1 MTNLAVPIAGA
12 IAVVFAGLMAVS
24 RSLYSAAIC
33 LLVVL
38 LQTAAF
44 FFLAGAPLLAFLQ
57 IMIYAGAIM
66 VMVIITIM
74 AAPTPADR
82 RLPVLFGG
90 PYLAGLLVVLLGA
103 QVLAI
108 VRAGAAPAGGLGAAL
123 PIQSSLGP
131 VLFGPYAPATEAV
144 TLLMLLASL
153 ALVSRAKRQGRP
165 SA

>member
-38 LQTAAF
+38 LQTAAL
-44 FFLAGAPLLAFLQ
+44 FFLSGAPLLAFLQ

-66 VMVIITIM
+66 VMIIVTIM
-74 AAPTPADR
+74 AAPAPADR
-82 RLPVLFGG
+82 RAPSLWAGR
-90 PYLAGLLVVLLGA
+90 YLAGALLLLVLG
-103 QVLAI
+103 QILAI
-108 VRAGAAPAGGLGAAL
+108 VRGGAAPAGGLGAAA
-123 PIQSSLGP
+123 PIQTSLGP
-131 VLFGPYAPATEAV
+131 VLFGAYAPATEAV

-153 ALVSRAKRQGRP
+153 ALVSRTKRRGG
-165 SA
+165 SGA